1 MVSRRARGFSLAE
14 LVFVLA
20 IFGILL
26 LIATSLQW
34 EMMKFDNEMRIEW
47 LKHPE
52 AMAVVARVRKDILDS
67 SGYPEEIGDYEQTT
81 ATLILSSLNE
91 DDEPET
97 VVWDF
102 REEGTA
108 RRLTFYGSDPTSEWI
123 TNATP
128 NYEISSFE
136 MPDGSIAVRLIGYN
150 DEGRLVVDQIL
161 NPRKEM

>member
-1 MVSRRARGFSLAE
+1 VVKRARGFSLVE

-34 EMMKFDNEMRIEW
+34 EMMKFDKEMRIEW
-47 LKHPE
+47 LKHPD
-52 AMAVVARVRKDILDS
+52 AMAVIARVRKDILDS
-67 SGYPEEIGDYEQTT
+67 TGYPEQLGEYEQTT
-81 ATLILSSLNE
+81 TTLILSTLNE

-102 REEGTA
+102 SEPGTA
-108 RRLTFYGSDPTSEWI
+108 RRLTFYLTDPTGEWVA
-123 TNATP
+123 NAVP

-136 MPDGSIAVRLIGYN
+136 MPDGSIAVRLIAYN

-161 NPRKEM
+161 NPRREA